1 VFVPRWIL
9 ATALL
14 AFLLLAG
21 WSAALARDRNPLPF
35 PDRNYAVF
43 STPSSEAHRAIVEL
57 MRSHGIPPRYRADSE
72 GVERAILWDGTI
84 INRPQPD
91 MLEQLGNPVAAIGLV
106 APDPVEAGAAAVR
119 LLQERGFQ
127 ATLIE
132 GAEPGLPIV
141 FVTTDALLGAA
152 IVIRKPVL
160 QMGSRPERWKDEG

>member
-1 VFVPRWIL
+1 
-9 ATALL
+9 
-14 AFLLLAG
+14 
-21 WSAALARDRNPLPF
+21 
-35 PDRNYAVF
+35 
-43 STPSSEAHRAIVEL
+43 
-57 MRSHGIPPRYRADSE
+57 
-72 GVERAILWDGTI
+72 
-84 INRPQPD
+84 

-119 LLQERGFQ
+119 LLRERGFQ